1 MPLIKAFFAIIPL
14 KRHILKKIIIFFGKG
29 GSNFLNILKHQT
41 NYQVILGVTN
51 RADSEALKEKNIPPV
66 LISNDHQEIY
76 EKLKELNPDL
86 IVLAGYMRIIPGF
99 IINEFKR
106 KIINLHPSILPD
118 FKGLNADKLSFEAK
132 KACGITIHYADV
144 ELDSGDI
151 ILQYHINPDKFDT
164 FEEYYKELKKAEHKF
179 LPAVIEML
187 CG

>member
-1 MPLIKAFFAIIPL
+1 ML
-14 KRHILKKIIIFFGKG
+14 KLHPKRFILKKIVVFFGKG

-41 NYQVILGVTN
+41 NYQVILGITN
-51 RADSEALKEKNIPPV
+51 RADSEALKEKKLPPV
-66 LISNDHQEIY
+66 LISKDHKEIY

-86 IVLAGYMRIIPGF
+86 IVLAGYMRIVPAF
-99 IINEFKR
+99 IINEFKG

-132 KACGITIHYADV
+132 KACGITIHYADI

-151 ILQYHINPDKFDT
+151 ILQYHINPDKFNT
-164 FEEYYKELKKAEHKF
+164 FEEYHKELKKAEHKF